1 MLRASL
7 HLGLAVCLIVP
18 AIAVVVSKHRSR
30 ALVNDI
36 QQLSWEQDRLDTEWS
51 QLQLEEASLA
61 SPIRVEAVARER
73 LNMAEPAYY
82 IAVSER

>member
-7 HLGLAVCLIVP
+7 HLGLAVCLIVS

-73 LNMAEPAYY
+73 LNMAEPAFY
-82 IAVSER
+82 IAVGEP